1 MLADDFR
8 PVRTRAMA
16 RIEPLPDERIGW
28 LARFTKWAVA
38 RRIRKPPTQA
48 WNLLAHHKGVL
59 AANVAYMAVLDRWRR
74 LPRRLKRLVHL
85 RVAMRVGCPS

>member
-1 MLADDFR
+1 MSRID
-8 PVRTRAMA
+8 PV
-16 RIEPLPDERIGW
+16 PDERVGW
-28 LARFTKWAVA
+28 PVRLLKWIVS
-38 RRIRKPPTQA
+38 RRTRMEPSRA